1 MNRSRKYWKRYAK
14 DSLNGNWGV
23 SMAGMLA
30 VAAVSFIG
38 SIMSV
43 ELFPGN
49 TIFSLVLGQIFSF
62 IFSLIAIVFRAGY
75 NYMLL
80 NEARGKEFS
89 LGNILYL
96 FHNQPDRVLIAGF
109 AVSILDMIAQ
119 IPFYYVVYMTDQG
132 NTLEQQVAWVQMAM
146 AMFLLSLVLNVILTV
161 PFVLAFYLLTDDPE
175 MGGMEALKTSARLMK
190 GNILKY
196 WLMMLSFV
204 PLLIL
209 SVFTMYIGL
218 LWLLPYMYMT
228 ETVFYMDI
236 MGELNEESVGPQ
248 TEETEFCNCDDYNS
262 EA

>member
-49 TIFSLVLGQIFSF
+49 TIFSLALGQIFSF
-62 IFSLIAIVFRAGY
+62 IFSLIAIVFHAGY

-132 NTLEQQVAWVQMAM
+132 STLEQQVAWVQMAM
-146 AMFLLSLVLNVILTV
+146 AMFLLSLVLDVILTV

-175 MGGMEALKTSARLMK
+175 MGGMEALKTSAHLMK

>member
-49 TIFSLVLGQIFSF
+49 TIFSLALGQIFSF

-132 NTLEQQVAWVQMAM
+132 STLEQQVAWVQMAM
-146 AMFLLSLVLNVILTV
+146 AMFLLSLVLDVILTV

-175 MGGMEALKTSARLMK
+175 MGGMEALKTSAHLMK

-236 MGELNEESVGPQ
+236 MGELNEESAGPQ
-248 TEETEFCNCDDYNS
+248 TEETEFCNSDDYNS

>member
-1 MNRSRKYWKRYAK
+1 MSRSRKYWKRYAK

-49 TIFSLVLGQIFSF
+49 TIFSLALGQILSF
-62 IFSLIAIVFRAGY
+62 IFSLIAIVFRTGY

-109 AVSILDMIAQ
+109 VVSILDMIAQ

-132 NTLEQQVAWVQMAM
+132 STLEQQVAWVKMTM
-146 AMFLLSLVLNVILTV
+146 AMFVLSLVLNVIFTV
-161 PFVLAFYLLTDDPE
+161 PFVLTFYLLTDDPE

-228 ETVFYMDI
+228 ETAFYMDI
-236 MGELNEESVGPQ
+236 MGEFNEESAGPQ
-248 TEETEFCNCDDYNS
+248 TEETEFCNYDDYNS

>member
-49 TIFSLVLGQIFSF
+49 TIFSLALGQIFSF

-132 NTLEQQVAWVQMAM
+132 STLEQQVAWVQMTM
-146 AMFLLSLVLNVILTV
+146 AMFVLSLVLNVILTV

-175 MGGMEALKTSARLMK
+175 MGGMEALKTSAHLMK

-236 MGELNEESVGPQ
+236 MGELNEESAGPQ
-248 TEETEFCNCDDYNS
+248 TEETEFCNSDDYNS

>member
-49 TIFSLVLGQIFSF
+49 TIFSLALGQIFSF
-62 IFSLIAIVFRAGY
+62 IFSLIAIVFRTGY

-96 FHNQPDRVLIAGF
+96 FHNQPDRVLVAGF
-109 AVSILDMIAQ
+109 VVSILDMIAQ

-132 NTLEQQVAWVQMAM
+132 STLEQQVAWVQMAM
-146 AMFLLSLVLNVILTV
+146 AMFLLSLVLDVILTV